1 MTIRKLKIMND
12 ACSSPSREKLYTNP
26 LLHPLLHR
34 LLGVVDKVRSE
45 GLHGGED
52 LDNHV
57 RSDVAPAD
65 GGRET

>member
-1 MTIRKLKIMND
+1 MMF
-12 ACSSPSREKLYTNP
+12 SPSREKLCTDP
-26 LLHPLLHR
+26 LLQLLHR

-57 RSDVAPAD
+57 RTDVAPAD